1 VRTLS
6 EKKKPPTKEKKPVK
20 PKTAEKKDRKS
31 PTKPPTKT
39 TPKTPSKTP
48 AETPVKTDTKAP
60 TKEKKKPPPRPPR
73 VKMSEQPPEIRVK
86 NFDEVP
92 YGLTPEQAI
101 EEAKRCLQ
109 CGKPKCVPGC
119 PVEVQIPEFI
129 GLIAEGKFIEAA
141 CKIKETNVLPAVC
154 GRVCPQETQCE
165 EVCILGRRHDPIAI
179 GWLEKFCAD
188 YERLGGHIK
197 LPKKQKANGKNVA
210 IIGSGPAG
218 LTVAGDLALLGYSV
232 TIFEAFHKGGGVLV
246 YGIPEFRLPKEI
258 VDKEINY
265 LERLG
270 VKVKYNHVI
279 GMCKEIDELFT
290 KDGFDAVFIA
300 AGAGLP
306 RFMNMPGEN
315 LNGVYSAN
323 EYLTRSNLM
332 KAYLFPDY
340 NTPVIR
346 GRSVTVVGGGNVAM
360 DCARTAMRLG
370 SAKVTLV
377 YRRAREQMP
386 ARNEE
391 IHHAE
396 EEGIIFN
403 LLSNPVEII
412 GDEEGRATK
421 IKCQRYELGEPD
433 DSSRRRPVPVEND
446 YFEYDT
452 DMVIIAIGNSS
463 NPLIAATTPDIEINK
478 WGNIVVD
485 DLGRTSKKFV
495 YAAGDIV
502 TGAATVI
509 SAMGGARQAATGIHY
524 DLMGEIDPE
533 IPTACEMP
541 DEWLDEKD
549 EPVT

>member
-1 VRTLS
+1 LS

-60 TKEKKKPPPRPPR
+60 TKEKKKIPPRPPR
-73 VKMSEQPPEIRVK
+73 VKMNEQPPEVRVK

-119 PVEVQIPEFI
+119 PVAVQIPEFI
-129 GLIAEGKFIEAA
+129 ALIAEGKFVEAA

-197 LPKKQKANGKNVA
+197 LPKKQKANGKSVA
-210 IIGSGPAG
+210 IVGSGPAG

-290 KDGFDAVFIA
+290 KDGFDAVFVA
-300 AGAGLP
+300 VGAGLP

-346 GRSVTVVGGGNVAM
+346 GHSVTVVGGGNVAM

-386 ARNEE
+386 ARAEE

-396 EEGIIFN
+396 EEGLIFN

-433 DSSRRRPVPVEND
+433 DSGRRRPVPVEND

-541 DEWLDEKD
+541 DEWLDEEKD
-549 EPVT
+549 EPLPKS

>member
-1 VRTLS
+1 MSDKKKAPTKAKKPAKPKAE
-6 EKKKPPTKEKKPVK
+6 EKKAPAKTPTKASVKTPTKTPAKK
-20 PKTAEKKDRKS
+20 E
-31 PTKPPTKT
+31 TKPPTG
-39 TPKTPSKTP
+39 
-48 AETPVKTDTKAP
+48 
-60 TKEKKKPPPRPPR
+60 EKKKPPPRPPR
-73 VKMSEQPPEIRVK
+73 VKMSEQPPEVRVK

-129 GLIAEGKFIEAA
+129 ALIAEGKFTEAA

-165 EVCILGRRHDPIAI
+165 EVCILGRRHDPIAV

-197 LPKKQKANGKNVA
+197 LPKKEKANGKSVA

-218 LTVAGDLALLGYSV
+218 LTVAGDLALLGYSA

-270 VKVKYNHVI
+270 VKIKYNHVI

-300 AGAGLP
+300 VGAGLP

-433 DSSRRRPVPVEND
+433 DSGRRRPVPVKDD

-485 DLGRTSKKFV
+485 GLGRTSKKFV

-524 DLMGEIDPE
+524 DLMGEIEPD

-541 DEWLDEKD
+541 DEWLDEEKD
-549 EPVT
+549 EPLPKSKS

>member
-1 VRTLS
+1 M
-6 EKKKPPTKEKKPVK
+6 
-20 PKTAEKKDRKS
+20 D
-31 PTKPPTKT
+31 
-39 TPKTPSKTP
+39 
-48 AETPVKTDTKAP
+48 
-60 TKEKKKPPPRPPR
+60 
-73 VKMSEQPPEIRVK
+73 EQPPEVRVK
-86 NFDEVP
+86 NFEEVP
-92 YGLTPEQAI
+92 YGLTPETAM
-101 EEAKRCLQ
+101 EEAARCLQ
-109 CGKPKCVPGC
+109 CKKPKCVAGC

-165 EVCILGRRHDPIAI
+165 EVCILGRKHDPIAI

-197 LPKKQKANGKNVA
+197 LPKKAKANSKKVA

-232 TIFEAFHKGGGVLV
+232 TIYEAFHKGGGVLV

-258 VDKEINY
+258 VEKEINY

-270 VKVKYNHVI
+270 VTIKYNHVI
-279 GMCKEIDELFT
+279 GTCRSIDELFS
-290 KDGFDAVFIA
+290 KDGFDAVFVA
-300 AGAGLP
+300 VGAGLP
-306 RFMNMPGEN
+306 RFMKMAGEN

-340 NTPVIR
+340 NTPIMR
-346 GRSVTVVGGGNVAM
+346 GRHVTVVGGGNVAM
-360 DCARTAMRLG
+360 DCARTALRLG
-370 SAKVTLV
+370 SAKVSLV

-386 ARNEE
+386 ARVEE

-396 EEGIIFN
+396 EEGVDMR
-403 LLSNPVEII
+403 LLTNPVEIF
-412 GDEEGRATK
+412 GDEKGQVTK
-421 IKCQRYELGEPD
+421 LKCQRYELGEPD
-433 DSSRRRPVPVEND
+433 DSGRRRPVPIEDD
-446 YFEYDT
+446 YFEFET
-452 DMVIIAIGNSS
+452 DLVIIAIGNNA
-463 NPLIAATTPDIEINK
+463 NPLITTTTPDIKTNK
-478 WGNIVVD
+478 WGNIEVD

-509 SAMGGARQAATGIHY
+509 SAMGGARKAAIGIHY
-524 DLMGEIDPE
+524 DLMGVIDPD
-533 IPTACEMP
+533 IPTACEAP
-541 DEWLDEKD
+541 DDWDLEEN
-549 EPVT
+549 

>member
-1 VRTLS
+1 MS
-6 EKKKPPTKEKKPVK
+6 EKKKTPTKEKKP
-20 PKTAEKKDRKS
+20 TKS
-31 PTKPPTKT
+31 PTKPKT
-39 TPKTPSKTP
+39 TEKTK
-48 AETPVKTDTKAP
+48 KAP
-60 TKEKKKPPPRPPR
+60 TKTPAKKTPTKAPAEKAPTQKKKPPPRPPR
-73 VKMSEQPPEIRVK
+73 VKMDEQPAEVRVK
-86 NFDEVP
+86 NFEEVP
-92 YGLTPEQAI
+92 FGLTPEKAI

-109 CGKPKCVPGC
+109 CKRPKCVAGC

-129 GLIAEGKFIEAA
+129 GLIAEGKFVEAA

-165 EVCILGRRHDPIAI
+165 EVCILGRKHDAIAI

-197 LPKKQKANGKNVA
+197 LPKKQKANNKKVA
-210 IIGSGPAG
+210 IVGSGPAG
-218 LTVAGDLALLGYSV
+218 LTVAGDLSLLGYSV
-232 TIFEAFHKGGGVLV
+232 TIYEAFHQGGGVLL

-258 VDKEINY
+258 VEKEIHY

-270 VKVKYNHVI
+270 VDIKYNHVI
-279 GMCKEIDELFT
+279 GMCKSIDELFE
-290 KDGFDAVFIA
+290 KESYDAVFIGV
-300 AGAGLP
+300 GAGLP
-306 RFMNMPGEN
+306 RFMNIPGEN

-403 LLSNPVEII
+403 LLTNPVEIF
-412 GDEEGRATK
+412 GDEEGQVTK

-433 DSSRRRPVPVEND
+433 DSGRRRPVAIKDD
-446 YFEYDT
+446 YFEFET
-452 DMVIIAIGNSS
+452 DVVIIAIGNNS

-485 DLGRTSKKFV
+485 GLGRTSKKFV

-509 SAMGGARQAATGIHY
+509 SAMGGARQAAIGIHY
-524 DLMGEIDPE
+524 DLMNEIEPD

-541 DEWLDEKD
+541 VEWLDEEKD
-549 EPVT
+549 EPLPKPKS